1 MNKSSTYHDIEL
13 PFNLNIASISLF
25 GSKLVYSEY
34 SIFYDDRIFRI
45 LGGDGWGLQTG
56 AYINFPQSRLFS
68 IQTGLLLHTA
78 GNSFSYGD
86 DWNIDFFVPVYA
98 SFHIPLSDKVNLR
111 LNAGAYTGS
120 GEYWN
125 LGATAAAGIE
135 VKRFYVGVNY
145 FQNCV
150 NDRDLKL
157 GLSVGYKFTLF

>member
-1 MNKSSTYHDIEL
+1 M
-13 PFNLNIASISLF
+13 
-25 GSKLVYSEY
+25 
-34 SIFYDDRIFRI
+34 
-45 LGGDGWGLQTG
+45 
-56 AYINFPQSRLFS
+56 
-68 IQTGLLLHTA
+68 LLHYA

-157 GLSVGYKFTLF
+157 GLSVGYKFTLFNLLYILRIGVFERFLSYDKNNENYGVNK

>member
-1 MNKSSTYHDIEL
+1 ML
-13 PFNLNIASISLF
+13 LF
-25 GSKLVYSEY
+25 
-34 SIFYDDRIFRI
+34 IFR
-45 LGGDGWGLQTG
+45 
-56 AYINFPQSRLFS
+56 R
-68 IQTGLLLHTA
+68 
-78 GNSFSYGD
+78 
-86 DWNIDFFVPVYA
+86 
-98 SFHIPLSDKVNLR
+98 SDKVNLR

>member
-1 MNKSSTYHDIEL
+1 MG
-13 PFNLNIASISLF
+13 AS
-25 GSKLVYSEY
+25 
-34 SIFYDDRIFRI
+34 D
-45 LGGDGWGLQTG
+45 G

>member
-1 MNKSSTYHDIEL
+1 MREFLLSFPVTYCIIKRCVVL
-13 PFNLNIASISLF
+13 FNIS
-25 GSKLVYSEY
+25 
-34 SIFYDDRIFRI
+34 FYTLRSVPR
-45 LGGDGWGLQTG
+45 T
-56 AYINFPQSRLFS
+56 
-68 IQTGLLLHTA
+68 
-78 GNSFSYGD
+78 YGD

-125 LGATAAAGIE
+125 LGATAAAGLE

>member
-1 MNKSSTYHDIEL
+1 M
-13 PFNLNIASISLF
+13 
-25 GSKLVYSEY
+25 
-34 SIFYDDRIFRI
+34 
-45 LGGDGWGLQTG
+45 
-56 AYINFPQSRLFS
+56 
-68 IQTGLLLHTA
+68 HTA

-111 LNAGAYTGS
+111 LNAGVYTGT

-125 LGATAAAGIE
+125 LGATAEAGIE